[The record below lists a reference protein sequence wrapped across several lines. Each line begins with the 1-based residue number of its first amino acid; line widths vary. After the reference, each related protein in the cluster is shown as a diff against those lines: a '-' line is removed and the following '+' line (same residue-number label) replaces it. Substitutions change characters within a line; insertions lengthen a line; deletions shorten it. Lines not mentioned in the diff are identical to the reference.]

1 MQKPRLLSAAGRLD
15 SASKPILEINPRNA
29 RIAALAQND
38 EADPALRQDLA
49 HMLYD
54 EARVL
59 DGDKPLDAK
68 AFAERLG
75 RIVGRVLSSAKQEVG
90 QRDGSGG

>member
-1 MQKPRLLSAAGRLD
+1 
-15 SASKPILEINPRNA
+15 
-29 RIAALAQND
+29 
-38 EADPALRQDLA
+38 
-49 HMLYD
+49 MLYD